1 MPASVLATDAALPH
15 IPQRLLALSIASLPD
30 FYRRRLRRLTSVAAL
45 LVCSTASAWA
55 QVYSVDVRPPEV
67 SYRVIQTKHF
77 DLIYQ
82 SGYKS
87 EAIETGEVLESSL
100 DRSRELLGTRR
111 KTRIPVVLNAFN
123 DRSNGFVTPLPFKME
138 IEIPS
143 LKGNRLSPRHPSWL
157 EAVSRH
163 ELIHAVHAEFG
174 GGFGLL
180 SLFRLFSPDLARMM
194 NLMVPA
200 GMAEGVAV
208 FLESEGPG
216 RPGRLNHSLF
226 QMQFRAAMMADRP
239 WSLAQMLEP
248 PRYAIPGDRF
258 YHGGSYLYSY
268 LYKRDAGDTFRR
280 TQKYHHRFPFLGYG
294 ISLWAGARKSPRKLA
309 RDFRLDARQVELER
323 QLRLGSVTEPTT
335 VSAADGLVHRRPLW
349 LNDHEV
355 IAYVSG
361 YHTVPGFYRID
372 VDTGKRRRVSAE
384 RITEDVHFRLS
395 PRRNAVVFS
404 RYVSDPLVASERIAE
419 LFRLEVAGGSS
430 SRLTRRGRLTAA
442 AEDRGGQ
449 VWGVVDSGTY
459 SRLARLSG
467 RIRIEQPPVALPPRV
482 NIKSL
487 EWSPT
492 GDTLAALVNRDG
504 VQGIHFVYPIGD
516 IWAASPIVEWESGS
530 VLDFSWLPDGR
541 GLLFTSDLSGSA
553 NLYTLSLDDST
564 VVRLTNARYGALE
577 GSVSPDG
584 SRIAFIDYQHEQ
596 WNLATMPFDPSE
608 GERPAPATYTHSV
621 ASATTS
627 VGQGADVLSR
637 PYRSLRYMSPRQ
649 VFPILDFTVTDT
661 SPEDVDLGFGVG
673 AAIAG
678 ADPLQRWSYSAVGW
692 YQADKLWGQF
702 TVRSGASVL
711 RPAVGVFRTPS
722 TRIVLTSDGI
732 RRVGKEEEGAA
743 FGMALPV
750 TLSSN
755 VYESSVSVGLAG
767 QYSRSRFFGR
777 DGKALSSYDERATV
791 SPTVAA
797 QFGTHANH
805 RDIRIRRGLT
815 LGGTV
820 LHDVWSSTKSRTGTL
835 AEARLFFPSI
845 PGSGG
850 SFSIVAGYLWQSEA
864 AIYNLDFFL
873 PRGLEDTFVPRGG
886 RVKYGLDLVQPLLYV
901 DDGFFL
907 LPVFLKSIYAYG
919 FAESVKSSSDLSFD
933 LDSVGGGLGFQF
945 RFFYLL
951 NFDLRFGAAYL
962 PGSDSYEMVFR

>member
-1 MPASVLATDAALPH
+1 MAP
-15 IPQRLLALSIASLPD
+15 SIAS
-30 FYRRRLRRLTSVAAL
+30 FSGSRKRRIRRLVSVAAW
-45 LVCSTASAWA
+45 LVSVVASVQA

-67 SYRVIQTKHF
+67 SYRVIQTDHF

-82 SGYKS
+82 SGYKL
-87 EAIETGEVLESSL
+87 EAIQTGEVLESSL
-100 DRSRELLGTRR
+100 ARSRELLGTRR
-111 KTRIPVVLNAFN
+111 KIKIPVVLNAFN

-157 EAVSRH
+157 DAVARH
-163 ELIHAVHAEFG
+163 ELVHAVHAEFD
-174 GGFGLL
+174 GGFGFLGL
-180 SLFRLFSPDLARMM
+180 VRLFSPDLSRMM

-268 LYKRDAGDTFRR
+268 LFDYDAGDTFRR
-280 TQKYHHRFPFLGYG
+280 TQRFHNRFPFLGYG
-294 ISLWAGARKSPRKLA
+294 VSLWAGARKSPWALA
-309 RDFRLDARQVELER
+309 RDFRLDSRQVELER
-323 QLRLGSVTEPTT
+323 QLRLGDVTEPTT
-335 VSAADGLVHRRPLW
+335 VSTAEGLVHRRPLW

-355 IAYVSG
+355 IAYLSG
-361 YHTVPGFYRID
+361 YHTVQGFYRID
-372 VDTGKRRRVSAE
+372 VDTGGKKRVSAE

-395 PRRNAVVFS
+395 ADRKVIVFS
-404 RYVSDPLVASERIAE
+404 RYVRDPLVASERIAE
-419 LFRLEVAGGSS
+419 VFRLRIGGGSS
-430 SRLTRRGRLTAA
+430 SRLSRRGRITAV
-442 AEDRGGQ
+442 AESPRGE

-467 RIRIEQPPVALPPRV
+467 TIELPAVALPPRV

-492 GDTLAALVNRDG
+492 GDTLAALVNRDA
-504 VQGIHFVYPIGD
+504 VQGIYLIYPDGD
-516 IWAASPIVEWESGS
+516 VWAAKPVVEWASGS

-553 NLYTLSLDDST
+553 NLYALSLDDNT
-564 VVRLTNARYGALE
+564 VVRLTNARYGSFE

-584 SRIAFIDYQHEQ
+584 SRIALIDYQHEQ
-596 WNLATMPFDPSE
+596 WNLATMPFDFSA
-608 GERPAPATYTHSV
+608 GERIAPAPYTHSV
-621 ASATTS
+621 DSIEAVPDEFESE
-627 VGQGADVLSR
+627 VVSR
-637 PYRSLRYMSPRQ
+637 PYRPLRYLSPRQ
-649 VFPILDFTVTDT
+649 VFPIIDYTVTDT
-661 SPEDVDLGFGVG
+661 SPEDVDLGIGVG

-692 YQADKLWGQF
+692 YQAEKLWGQF
-702 TVRSGASVL
+702 TLRSGASVV

-722 TRIVLTSDGI
+722 TRIVRTSEGI

-743 FGMALPV
+743 FGLALPV

-755 VYESSVSVGLAG
+755 VYSSSVSFGIAG
-767 QYSRSRFFGR
+767 QYSRARFFGR
-777 DGKALSSYDERATV
+777 DGQPLTTYDERATV
-791 SPTVAA
+791 SPTLTA
-797 QFGTHANH
+797 QFGTHASL
-805 RDIRIRRGLT
+805 RDIRFRRGLT
-815 LGGTV
+815 FGGTL

-873 PRGLEDTFVPRGG
+873 PRGLEDSFVPRGG
-886 RVKYGLDLVQPLLYV
+886 RVKYGLDLLQPLFYV

-907 LPVFLKSIYAYG
+907 LPIFLKSIYAYG
-919 FAESVKSSSDLSFD
+919 FAESVKSSENLSFD
-933 LDSVGGGLGFQF
+933 IDSVGGGLGFQF
-945 RFFYLL
+945 RVFYLL

-962 PGSDSYEMVFR
+962 PDSDSYEMVFR

>member
-1 MPASVLATDAALPH
+1 MIRTD
-15 IPQRLLALSIASLPD
+15 
-30 FYRRRLRRLTSVAAL
+30 
-45 LVCSTASAWA
+45 
-55 QVYSVDVRPPEV
+55 
-67 SYRVIQTKHF
+67 HF

-82 SGYKS
+82 SGYKP
-87 EAIETGEVLESSL
+87 EAILTGEVLESSL
-100 DRSRELLGTRR
+100 ARSRELLGTRR
-111 KTRIPVVLNAFN
+111 RIRMPVVLNAYD

-157 EAVSRH
+157 QAVSRH

-174 GGFGLL
+174 GGFGLT
-180 SLFRLFSPDLARMM
+180 SLVRLFSPDLSRML

-239 WSLAQMLEP
+239 WSLTQMLEP

-258 YHGGSYLYSY
+258 YHGGSYLYDY
-268 LYKRDAGDTFRR
+268 LYNGDEGDTFRR
-280 TQKYHHRFPFLGYG
+280 AQKYHHRFPLLGYG
-294 ISLWAGARKSPRKLA
+294 VSLWAAARKPPWRLA
-309 RDFRLDARQVELER
+309 RDFRLDARQAELER
-323 QLRLGSVTEPTT
+323 QLRLGSITEPTT

-372 VDTGKRRRVSAE
+372 VDTGKRKRVSAE

-395 PRRNAVVFS
+395 PDREAVVFS
-404 RYVSDPLVASERIAE
+404 RYVRDPLIASERVAE
-419 LFRLEVAGGSS
+419 TFRLRIADGASQ
-430 SRLTRRGRLTAA
+430 RLSHRGRFSAA
-442 AEDRGGQ
+442 AENRSGQ
-449 VWGVVDSGTY
+449 VWGAVDSGTY
-459 SRLARLSG
+459 SRLAILSD
-467 RIRIEQPPVALPPRV
+467 RIEQPPVTLPARV

-492 GDTLAALVNRDG
+492 GDTLAALVNKDG
-504 VQGIHFVYPIGD
+504 VQGIYFIHSAGD
-516 IWAASPIVEWESGS
+516 IWAASPVVAWESGS

-541 GLLFTSDLSGSA
+541 GLLFTSDLSGAA
-553 NLYTLSLDDST
+553 NLYALSLDDDT

-584 SRIAFIDYQHEQ
+584 SRIALIDYQHER

-608 GERPAPATYTHSV
+608 GRRVTPAARTYALGTSIATPEPEPGGQTERALDEEAAQVP
-621 ASATTS
+621 
-627 VGQGADVLSR
+627 SR
-637 PYRSLRYMSPRQ
+637 PYRALRYMSPRQ
-649 VFPILDFTVTDT
+649 LFPIIDYTVMDT

-692 YQADKLWGQF
+692 YQAEKLWGQF
-702 TVRSGASVL
+702 TLRSGASVL
-711 RPAVGVFRTPS
+711 RPAVSVFRAPS
-722 TRIVLTSDGI
+722 TRIVSTSNGI

-743 FGMALPV
+743 FGIALPV

-755 VYESSVSVGLAG
+755 VYASSVSLGLAG
-767 QYSRSRFFGR
+767 QYSRARFFGR
-777 DGKALSSYDERATV
+777 DGNPLTIYDERATV
-791 SPTVAA
+791 SPTITA

-815 LGGTV
+815 LGGTL
-820 LHDVWSSTKSRTGTL
+820 LHDVWSSTSSRTGTL

-850 SFSIVAGYLWQSEA
+850 SFSFVAGYLWQSEA

-873 PRGLEDTFVPRGG
+873 PRGLEDLFVPRGG
-886 RVKYGLDLVQPLLYV
+886 RVKYGLDLVQPLLFV

-907 LPVFLKSIYAYG
+907 LPVFLKAIYAYG
-919 FAESVKSSSDLSFD
+919 FAESVKPSDDLSLD
-933 LDSVGGGLGFQF
+933 IDSVGGGVGFQF

-951 NFDLRFGAAYL
+951 NFDLRIGAAYL
-962 PGSDSYEMVFR
+962 PSSDSYEMVFR